1 MSRHILKTVLF
12 TAFIATTGA
21 IGGYWFAQ
29 RPHAAAVMTTAA
41 SSSAQKP
48 LYWYDPMAPD
58 QHFDKPG
65 KSPFMDMPLT
75 PKYADGNEALPGLRV
90 DNTVLQNTGIRYATV
105 TRGRSGSAVEAPA
118 TVGFN
123 ERDIAIVQTRT
134 GGFVEKTY
142 DRAPGDMISA
152 GAPLLDLLVPEW
164 AGAQA
169 EYLALRQTGDVG
181 LTQAARNR
189 LRLLGMPD
197 SLIQRVDQTGQVQN
211 TLTISA
217 PIGGVI
223 QSLDIRQ
230 GMTVSPGMT
239 VARLNGLG
247 TVWLEAAIPEA
258 QAGQVRP
265 GQTAVAR
272 LDAYPDLALSGQVIA
287 ILPEV
292 NTLSRTLRVRLAFP
306 NPRQQLRPGL
316 YAQVRLVTAARTD
329 ALLVPSESVIRTGK
343 RTVLISVDRQGRFQP
358 VTVTTGG
365 EADGQTVILSG
376 VQAGE
381 RVVASGQF
389 LIDSE
394 ASLQGVLTRL
404 ASDSAATM
412 TAPSKSVPASADI
425 EAWGV
430 IEAISVH
437 EITLS
442 HEPIPALDWPAMTM
456 AFPVAA
462 EVKTAGLK
470 VGQRV
475 RFTLV
480 KGVDTPTITAVRLQG
495 GQP

>member
-1 MSRHILKTVLF
+1 MSRQIIKTVLM
-12 TAFIATTGA
+12 TSLIAAAGA
-21 IGGYWFAQ
+21 SGGYWFAQ
-29 RPHAAAVMTTAA
+29 RPHAAAAMTVTATSPA
-41 SSSAQKP
+41 KKP

-75 PKYADGNEALPGLRV
+75 PKYADGDETSPGLRV
-90 DNTVLQNTGIRYATV
+90 DSTVLQNTGIRYATV

-123 ERDIAIVQTRT
+123 ERDVAIVQART
-134 GGFVEKTY
+134 AGFVEKTY
-142 DRAPGDMISA
+142 DRAPGDVIAA

-169 EYLALRQTGDVG
+169 EYLALRQSGDAG
-181 LTQAARNR
+181 LTQAARQR
-189 LRLLGMPD
+189 LRLLGMPET
-197 SLIQRVDQTGQVQN
+197 LIQRVDQTGQVQN

-217 PIGGVI
+217 PLGGVI
-223 QSLDIRQ
+223 QSLDVRQ

-239 VARLNGLG
+239 VARLNGLN
-247 TVWLEAAIPEA
+247 TVWLEAAVPEA
-258 QAGQVRP
+258 QAAQVRP

-272 LDAYPDLALSGQVIA
+272 FDAYPDLALSGQVIA
-287 ILPEV
+287 VLPEV
-292 NTLSRTLRVRLAFP
+292 NAQSRTLRVRLAFP

-316 YAQVRLVTAARTD
+316 YARVRLTTATTAD
-329 ALLVPSESVIRTGK
+329 ALLVPSEALIRTGQ
-343 RTVLISVDRQGRFQP
+343 RTVLIVADPHGRFQP

-404 ASDSAATM
+404 ASDPASTT
-412 TAPSKSVPASADI
+412 TAPSQPAPASADI
-425 EAWGV
+425 EAQGI
-430 IEAISVH
+430 IEAVSPT

-456 AFPVAA
+456 AFPVATG
-462 EVKTAGLK
+462 VKTAGLK
-470 VGQRV
+470 AGQRV
-475 RFTLV
+475 RFILV
-480 KGVDTPTITAVRLQG
+480 KGGDTPTVTAIQPLG